1 MHLSSRA
8 LSFSVGSGVW
18 RRGGGSCSICSRQP
32 AAAGGVPVNTR
43 QQAVR
48 LEVITSVILGQ
59 AELVA
64 HTQVTRPDIMA
75 VVCQSPKHI
84 NTNDYICMY
93 VCMYTLI
100 CIDPSV
106 NLLHCKR
113 VSIYTCACELL
124 TCRNK
129 RREHNDHGHDHEKC
143 QRHNTNNLLGKYH
156 CVVGTN
162 YYTERSTCSSLS
174 WMGSYSLLLLTG
186 LYI

>member
-8 LSFSVGSGVW
+8 LSFSVGSGAW
-18 RRGGGSCSICSRQP
+18 RRGGGSCSICSGQP

-84 NTNDYICMY
+84 NTNHYICMY
-93 VCMYTLI
+93 V
-100 CIDPSV
+100 
-106 NLLHCKR
+106 
-113 VSIYTCACELL
+113 
-124 TCRNK
+124 
-129 RREHNDHGHDHEKC
+129 
-143 QRHNTNNLLGKYH
+143 
-156 CVVGTN
+156 
-162 YYTERSTCSSLS
+162 
-174 WMGSYSLLLLTG
+174 YSHMH
-186 LYI
+186 